1 MQLIAL
7 CKNELR
13 NLIRSFMKLLLT
25 PITVI
30 GLIRKTVLCMKITAF
45 ILLAF
50 CLQVSAST
58 MAQNITLSEHKAPL
72 EQVLNEIKQQSGY
85 VFFYNQKWME
95 LAQPVDV
102 DMKNKPLD
110 QVLKVCFSNQPY
122 T

>member
-58 MAQNITLSEHKAPL
+58 MAQNITLS
-72 EQVLNEIKQQSGY
+72 G
-85 VFFYNQKWME
+85 
-95 LAQPVDV
+95 
-102 DMKNKPLD
+102 
-110 QVLKVCFSNQPY
+110 